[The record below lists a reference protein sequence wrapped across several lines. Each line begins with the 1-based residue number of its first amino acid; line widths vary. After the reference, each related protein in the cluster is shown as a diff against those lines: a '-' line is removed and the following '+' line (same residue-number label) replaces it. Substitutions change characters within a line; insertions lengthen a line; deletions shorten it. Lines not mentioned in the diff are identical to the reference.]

1 MKGHSNLM
9 AGARKALAVVIALG
23 MSAVAYADDYF
34 KRISMEG
41 VELVGAITWGKED
54 ISTYMT
60 PGLYE

>member
-1 MKGHSNLM
+1 M

-41 VELVGAITWGKED
+41 VELVG
-54 ISTYMT
+54 SHYMGQGGHQHVYDSR
-60 PGLYE
+60 PLRV